1 MEYIKEYIKEYKKI
15 LKKTDFVVKLKDFK
29 LKDFELKDLELKDQK
44 GDIIYIYIIDRYDK
58 LYGDDYQLVVKI
70 NDTTKTI
77 IIYENLDMDAQI
89 NYKID
94 QDEYELYK
102 KIILKTIELGKK
114 NLKEIIISDNLHV
127 LERDF
132 LKEIGFK
139 YLYDA
144 YLEKKKTK
152 SISLKLIQMII
163 VKNVNIDYNK
173 ISKLNEDKKRIMNI
187 LKEVK
192 IIYKSNKELIDF
204 KKEMVKASYW
214 EIIEKEI
221 YIILGIDHLDLTPE
235 NLRTLTMKLNL

>member
-1 MEYIKEYIKEYKKI
+1 
-15 LKKTDFVVKLKDFK
+15 
-29 LKDFELKDLELKDQK
+29 
-44 GDIIYIYIIDRYDK
+44 
-58 LYGDDYQLVVKI
+58 
-70 NDTTKTI
+70 
-77 IIYENLDMDAQI
+77 
-89 NYKID
+89 
-94 QDEYELYK
+94 
-102 KIILKTIELGKK
+102 
-114 NLKEIIISDNLHV
+114 
-127 LERDF
+127 
-132 LKEIGFK
+132 
-139 YLYDA
+139 
-144 YLEKKKTK
+144 
-152 SISLKLIQMII
+152 MII